1 MAVVATATAR
11 GVTSTACLPQHHAPR
26 KNSYAGFA
34 VQQYWRL
41 ARSMD
46 TAMLPV
52 AGCAVTVG
60 VCAAGTVTASKS
72 RKGCRRHCSKRV
84 RSESGRNS
92 TTTHGRPL
100 KTVLLAHGSG
110 TDGVSTFS
118 LCEVAA
124 GSIPSSPPRVPVWVF
139 RQAGRHLP
147 EYNDYKKAQG
157 KNFLELLRDPHDV
170 AEVTMQPLRRYP
182 VDAAILFSDILVV
195 AEALGVRV
203 EMPGGKGI
211 LVPEPLEGP
220 SDLARLPSADEAG
233 SAAFIEEHLGHVLEA
248 VRCILRQMQTEGFG
262 NRALI
267 GFSAAPWTLFFYM
280 VGGSSRRR
288 TDAGERWL
296 TDHPNAS
303 RELLALLT
311 QVIVEY
317 LSAQVRA
324 GCHILQVF
332 EAMGEHISPANFE
345 EWALPAMAEI
355 ARELKR
361 RHPDVPLMV
370 FPRGA
375 CYALPALQTIGF
387 DVVSVDCNT
396 GLDEAA
402 HALRAEAS
410 RTGGRIATLQGNFNP
425 RWLRPEEGGTPEIV
439 RSEVQK
445 MFNSLGPKSPGLI
458 ANLGEGLNGKES
470 PELVAAFVDAVHAFG
485 EERQ

>member
-1 MAVVATATAR
+1 MII
-11 GVTSTACLPQHHAPR
+11 GL
-26 KNSYAGFA
+26 
-34 VQQYWRL
+34 W
-41 ARSMD
+41 
-46 TAMLPV
+46 
-52 AGCAVTVG
+52 
-60 VCAAGTVTASKS
+60 AAGTVTAGKNRKWYRHHSS
-72 RKGCRRHCSKRV
+72 RKLGAGFGS
-84 RSESGRNS
+84 SRNIP
-92 TTTHGRPL
+92 HGRPL
-100 KTVLLAHGSG
+100 KVASLAHGNSP
-110 TDGVSTFS
+110 DGVNKFS

-124 GSIPSSPPRVPVWVF
+124 GSVPSSPPRVPVWVF

-147 EYNDYKKAQG
+147 EYNDYKKVRG

-170 AEVTMQPLRRYP
+170 AEVTMQPLRRYS

-211 LVPEPLEGP
+211 LVPEPLQGP
-220 SDLARLPSADEAG
+220 GDLARLPSADEAG
-233 SAAFIEEHLGHVLEA
+233 SAMFIEDRLGHVLEA
-248 VRCILRQMQTEGFG
+248 VRCILLQMQTEGFG

-280 VGGSSRRR
+280 VGGSSRRN

-296 TDHPNAS
+296 TDHPDAS

-317 LSAQVRA
+317 LSAQVRS

-332 EAMGEHISPANFE
+332 EAMGEHISPSNFE

-387 DVVSVDCNT
+387 DVVSVDCAT
-396 GLDEAA
+396 GLDEAV

-410 RTGGRIATLQGNFNP
+410 RTGGRIATVQGNFNP
-425 RWLRPEEGGTPEIV
+425 RWLRPDEGGTPEIV
-439 RSEVQK
+439 RSEVRK
-445 MFNSLGPKSPGLI
+445 MLDTLGPSSPGLI
-458 ANLGEGLNGKES
+458 ANLGEGLNGRES
-470 PELVAAFVDAVHAFG
+470 PELVAAFVDAVHEFG
-485 EERQ
+485 EGRQ